1 MTPQS
6 PSPLRVVVAAADPV
20 VAGPVEALLSLVP
33 SVTTRRVTT
42 PAAAIALRA
51 TSAADAVLVD
61 LAIVGDEEMAELC
74 RPGGDDRPVAIVGL
88 LRHDCPLRTSDTLRA
103 GAQEC
108 LVVAD
113 LTPARLERSLRQAV
127 ERQRVQQR
135 LADLALR
142 DDLTGLYNRRGVMAL
157 GEHQRR
163 QCLRSG
169 RTLVVVEVDLDG
181 LKVINDTWGH
191 QAGDQAIAATAAL
204 LRCTF
209 RESDIVGR
217 VGGDE
222 FLAIA
227 VDADA
232 AAVHRV
238 QKRLIQAL
246 AAHNR
251 RQTSPFILSFS
262 IGSSVLIPPAGPTL
276 AELINRADVELY
288 RAKRMGYAQAARW
301 LPPAPPAAPVAA
313 PIAAAQPAA

>member
-6 PSPLRVVVAAADPV
+6 SSTPLRVIVVAQDPT
-20 VAGPVEALLSLVP
+20 VAGPLEALVGPVSSIAAVRVP
-33 SVTTRRVTT
+33 T
-42 PAAAIALRA
+42 PAAAAAARAAL
-51 TSAADAVLVD
+51 SVDAVLID
-61 LAIVGDEEMAELC
+61 LALTGDEEIFELC
-74 RPGGDDRPVAIVGL
+74 RQPGDSRPVAVIGL
-88 LRHDCPLRTSDTLRA
+88 LRQDCPLRTSEALNA

-108 LVVAD
+108 LVIAD
-113 LTPARLERSLRQAV
+113 LTSARLERSLRQAI

-142 DDLTGLYNRRGVMAL
+142 DDLTGLYNRRGVLAL
-157 GEHQRR
+157 GEYQRR

-169 RTLVVVEVDLDG
+169 RTLVVVGVDVDG
-181 LKVINDTWGH
+181 LKTINDTWGH
-191 QAGDQAIAATAAL
+191 QAGDQAIAGTASI

-238 QKRLIQAL
+238 QRRLTQAL
-246 AAHNR
+246 TAHNA
-251 RQTSPFILSFS
+251 RQTTPFQLSFS
-262 IGSSVLIPPAGPTL
+262 VGTSVLIPPSSPSL
-276 AELINRADVELY
+276 SDLIARADCELY
-288 RAKRMGYAQAARW
+288 RAKRADRRV
-301 LPPAPPAAPVAA
+301 LPGWVPQMPAPVPV
-313 PIAAAQPAA
+313 PIAAA

>member
-6 PSPLRVVVAAADPV
+6 SSYPLRVLVVAADPV
-20 VAGPVEALLSLVP
+20 VAGPLEALIAPLTSIAALRVP
-33 SVTTRRVTT
+33 T
-42 PAAAIALRA
+42 PAAAAAARA
-51 TSAADAVLVD
+51 SMPIDAILVD
-61 LAIVGDEEMAELC
+61 LALTGDDEIADLC
-74 RPGGDDRPVAIVGL
+74 RQSGDPGSVAVVGL
-88 LRHDCPLRTSDTLRA
+88 LRHDCRLRTSEALHA

-108 LVVAD
+108 LVITD
-113 LTPARLERSLRQAV
+113 LTPARLERSLRQAL

-142 DDLTGLYNRRGVMAL
+142 DDLTGLYNRRGVLAL
-157 GEHQRR
+157 GEYQRR

-169 RTLVVVEVDLDG
+169 RTLVVVQVDVDG
-181 LKVINDTWGH
+181 LKTINDTWGH
-191 QAGDQAIAATAAL
+191 QAGDQAIAATASI

-227 VDADA
+227 VDAEA

-238 QKRLIQAL
+238 QKRLAQAL

-251 RQTSPFILSFS
+251 RQTAPFELSFS
-262 IGSSVLIPPAGPTL
+262 TGTSVLIPPSAPTL
-276 AELINRADVELY
+276 ADLIGRADCELY
-288 RAKRMGYAQAARW
+288 RAKRAERRPIAEW
-301 LPPAPPAAPVAA
+301 LPPVTATVPVPVAA
-313 PIAAAQPAA
+313 A